1 MNLSG
6 VVNRPFSFPVGGLFG
21 QGEEPAWLNTK
32 FVHLEYARSI
42 TFDFVSSK
50 NTADSKY

>member
-21 QGEEPAWLNTK
+21 QGEKPAWLNTK
-32 FVHLEYARSI
+32 RVQLGCAKSI

-50 NTADSKY
+50 NTGDPKY